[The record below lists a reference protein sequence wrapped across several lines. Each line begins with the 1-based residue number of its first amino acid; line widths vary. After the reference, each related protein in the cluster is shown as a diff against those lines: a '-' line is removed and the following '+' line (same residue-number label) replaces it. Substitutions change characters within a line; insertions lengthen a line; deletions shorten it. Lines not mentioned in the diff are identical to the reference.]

1 MSSGSGIQPYFTFSF
16 DRIALDINF
25 DFISN
30 IFALVLFDKILIAIA
45 TALGTAKLDP
55 DAFVFTPLWS
65 ITGICSP
72 GIKKSTDTLPKF
84 DP

>member
-1 MSSGSGIQPYFTFSF
+1 M
-16 DRIALDINF
+16 
-25 DFISN
+25 
-30 IFALVLFDKILIAIA
+30 FDKILIAIA
-45 TALGTAKLDP
+45 TTLGTAKLDP

-84 DP
+84 DPCARFPEISDEVITIIFSRSNEAG